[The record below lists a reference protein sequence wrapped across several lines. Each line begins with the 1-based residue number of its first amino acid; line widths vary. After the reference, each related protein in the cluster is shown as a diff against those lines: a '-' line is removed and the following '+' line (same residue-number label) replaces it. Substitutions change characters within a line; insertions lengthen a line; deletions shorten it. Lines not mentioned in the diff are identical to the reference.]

1 MVVII
6 GFIVIIG
13 GSLAGFYM
21 AGGTVGLLIHAAEI
35 VTIGAMLFGCAVI
48 MAP

>member
-21 AGGTVGLLIHAAEI
+21 AGGSLGLLIHAAEI
-35 VTIGAMLFGCAVI
+35 VTIGGMLFGCAIV
-48 MAP
+48 M